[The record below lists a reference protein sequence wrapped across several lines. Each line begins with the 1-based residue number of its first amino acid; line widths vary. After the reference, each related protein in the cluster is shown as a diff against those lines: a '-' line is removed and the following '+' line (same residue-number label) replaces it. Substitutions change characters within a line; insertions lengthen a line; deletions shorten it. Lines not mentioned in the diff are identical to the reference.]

1 MYLKEPALVRN
12 PSPQSI
18 GLRAIPS
25 RHGGCRV
32 SLSGL
37 NEIADIATAI
47 SAGVL
52 ILSFMATLH
61 MHDQCHPNGLW
72 CGRRDSTPTAC
83 AAGTSI
89 QCAYQFRHARTW
101 WAWRD
106 LNPQPDRYERPA
118 LTIELQAL
126 VQGSM
131 PDPRCSGY
139 INRGIAG
146 QVSGCLLIGSPP
158 GECRAAFFPF
168 RVQEH

>member
-72 CGRRDSTPTAC
+72 CGRRDSNPH
-83 AAGTSI
+83 SL
-89 QCAYQFRHARTW
+89 RRW
-101 WAWRD
+101 N
-106 LNPQPDRYERPA
+106 LNPVRLPIPPRPHVVG
-118 LTIELQAL
+118 LEGLE
-126 VQGSM
+126 
-131 PDPRCSGY
+131 
-139 INRGIAG
+139 
-146 QVSGCLLIGSPP
+146 PP
-158 GECRAAFFPF
+158 TRPL
-168 RVQEH
+168 